1 MVQTK
6 VIKQGHLPCKPLLFQ
21 LIQVLL
27 EEASLSSY
35 DMANH
40 ILCHVVAKVAYL
52 SCHRKGDDGL
62 EEIHHSSKEVNTK
75 RVNKR
80 LCLPCLA

>member
-6 VIKQGHLPCKPLLFQ
+6 VKQTISPCKPLLFQ

-27 EEASLSSY
+27 EEAPLSSY

-40 ILCHVVAKVAYL
+40 ILCHVVAKVTYL
-52 SCHRKGDDGL
+52 SCHRKGNDGL
-62 EEIHHSSKEVNTK
+62 EEIHHSSKEVNTE
-75 RVNKR
+75 RVNI
-80 LCLPCLA
+80 PSAIFHLA